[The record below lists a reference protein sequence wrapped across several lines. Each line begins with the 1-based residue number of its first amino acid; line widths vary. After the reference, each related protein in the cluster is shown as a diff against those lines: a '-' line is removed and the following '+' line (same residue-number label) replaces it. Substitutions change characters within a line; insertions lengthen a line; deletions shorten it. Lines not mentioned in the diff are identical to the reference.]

1 MTKDWLRQRLRDLRA
16 LPLRPLAAPML
27 AVGVACA
34 VWMWGNGRVL
44 RPMNEAT
51 DVRFAASRLR
61 QRLLEARLSAETF
74 LARDIQ
80 DPRFFLGVPLPA
92 IEEFSHAVSEAGD
105 RITSLERLRPGDRGT
120 TDTLRAQVER
130 YQAVFLKVTELHRR
144 QGYAEWGLEGDW
156 QKALREADAAA
167 AGRADLALA
176 LLELRATEKDYM
188 LRRDVQLLETS
199 KQQCAALKEEARVLG
214 PAGAARL
221 RNALDRYRAA
231 FDEYADID
239 RQIGVGGET
248 GLRAEMKKV
257 AQEMDA
263 VVRALHEDAIRQ
275 AAAVRRRSGSARLLY
290 ALLGVLLGGAA
301 GTVCAR
307 FLPAGRE
314 AAPGAAPPVPVAG
327 EPEAAPEAA
336 DDLLHLVFA
345 GIPDAVYIKDLTGR
359 YVFANEACATLMNRP
374 RAEILGRTNR
384 DLLSAEAAV
393 VADANE
399 RDILAA
405 GTTLTYEMAHGEL
418 TLAVTKGVVRDG
430 QGQIQGLFSI
440 SRDVTERKRAEEGLR
455 AKGALLSSVTE
466 QIRAALR
473 DSPEALLAMLDE
485 VAELARIDAGQV
497 ELREDPLV
505 PREIVAGAVKAIETQ
520 AREKSL
526 EISLHVDAAVPQS
539 MIGDADRLRQVL
551 ANVLGNAVKATKRGE
566 IQVSV
571 DSFDLGR
578 GLALLRVVVTDTGV
592 GVRAADAGL
601 AIASRLAALMGGRLD
616 FDDAPGGGRLF
627 TFTARL
633 RLVRADV
640 RSAEPSA
647 RVS

>member
-1 MTKDWLRQRLRDLRA
+1 
-16 LPLRPLAAPML
+16 
-27 AVGVACA
+27 
-34 VWMWGNGRVL
+34 
-44 RPMNEAT
+44 
-51 DVRFAASRLR
+51 
-61 QRLLEARLSAETF
+61 
-74 LARDIQ
+74 
-80 DPRFFLGVPLPA
+80 
-92 IEEFSHAVSEAGD
+92 
-105 RITSLERLRPGDRGT
+105 
-120 TDTLRAQVER
+120 
-130 YQAVFLKVTELHRR
+130 
-144 QGYAEWGLEGDW
+144 
-156 QKALREADAAA
+156 
-167 AGRADLALA
+167 
-176 LLELRATEKDYM
+176 
-188 LRRDVQLLETS
+188 
-199 KQQCAALKEEARVLG
+199 
-214 PAGAARL
+214 
-221 RNALDRYRAA
+221 
-231 FDEYADID
+231 
-239 RQIGVGGET
+239 
-248 GLRAEMKKV
+248 
-257 AQEMDA
+257 
-263 VVRALHEDAIRQ
+263 
-275 AAAVRRRSGSARLLY
+275 
-290 ALLGVLLGGAA
+290 
-301 GTVCAR
+301 
-307 FLPAGRE
+307 
-314 AAPGAAPPVPVAG
+314 
-327 EPEAAPEAA
+327 
-336 DDLLHLVFA
+336 
-345 GIPDAVYIKDLTGR
+345 
-359 YVFANEACATLMNRP
+359 
-374 RAEILGRTNR
+374 
-384 DLLSAEAAV
+384 
-393 VADANE
+393 
-399 RDILAA
+399 
-405 GTTLTYEMAHGEL
+405 MAHGEL

-592 GVRAADAGL
+592 

>member
-1 MTKDWLRQRLRDLRA
+1 MTKDWLRLRLRA
-16 LPLRPLAAPML
+16 LRAIPLRPLAAPLL
-27 AVGVACA
+27 AAAVAA
-34 VWMWGNGRVL
+34 GIWMWGNGRVQ

-74 LARDIQ
+74 LARDVQ

-105 RITSLERLRPGDRGT
+105 RITSLERLRPGDRAS
-120 TDTLRAQVER
+120 TDTLRTQVER

-156 QKALREADAAA
+156 QKALREADAVA
-167 AGRADLALA
+167 AGRPDLTLA
-176 LLELRATEKDYM
+176 LLELRATEKDYL

-199 KQQCAALKEEARVLG
+199 KRQWEALKETARVLG

-239 RQIGVGGET
+239 RQIGVGGEA
-248 GLRAEMKKV
+248 GLRAEMTKV
-257 AQEMDA
+257 ALDTDA

-275 AAAVRRRSGSARLLY
+275 AAAVRRRSGTARLLY
-290 ALLGVLLGGAA
+290 ALLGVLLGVAA
-301 GTVCAR
+301 GALCAR

-314 AAPGAAPPVPVAG
+314 AAAGTAHPVPVAG
-327 EPEAAPEAA
+327 EPAVAPKAA

-345 GIPDAVYIKDLTGR
+345 GLPDAVSIKDLTGR
-359 YVFANEACATLMNRP
+359 YLFVNEACALLMNRP
-374 RAEILGRTNR
+374 RSEILGRTNR
-384 DLLSAEAAV
+384 DLLSAEAAE

-399 RDILAA
+399 RDILDA
-405 GTTLTYEMAHGEL
+405 GTTLTYEVAHGER

-430 QGQIQGLFSI
+430 QGEIQGFFGI

-466 QIRAALR
+466 QLRAALR

-485 VAELARIDAGQV
+485 VAELARIEAGQV
-497 ELREDPLV
+497 ELREDHLV
-505 PREIVAGAVKAIETQ
+505 PKDVVAGAIHAMETQ

-526 EISLHVDAAVPQS
+526 AMSLHVDAAVPEA
-539 MIGDADRLRQVL
+539 MIGDAERLRQVL

-566 IQVSV
+566 IQVGV

-578 GLALLRVVVTDTGV
+578 GLALLRVVVRDTGM

-640 RSAEPSA
+640 RSAEPSEH
-647 RVS
+647 VS